1 MNDSIIFVRVWGQL
15 VNIKDVELV
24 QKSPNSGQIVAI
36 EPLKN
41 TIARLIRLNTIAGI
55 QEVKGLKTFNRKPHV
70 SELPKSE

>member
-55 QEVKGLKTFNRKPHV
+55 QEVKDLKTFNRKPHV